1 MNTTKA
7 VTIITDLAYEKN
19 MGILETVQYM
29 KNNIRSLSEEQQDAF
44 FRFYYEAEQMFAP
57 VHHEYQTYNEHSE

>member
-1 MNTTKA
+1 MDTTKA

-29 KNNIRSLSEEQQDAF
+29 NDNLPILSEEQQDAF
-44 FRFYYEAEQMFAP
+44 FRFYFEAGQMFAP
-57 VHHEYQTYNEHSE
+57 AYGEYQTHNEHSE

>member
-29 KNNIRSLSEEQQDAF
+29 KNNIRSLSEE
-44 FRFYYEAEQMFAP
+44 
-57 VHHEYQTYNEHSE
+57 

>member
-7 VTIITDLAYEKN
+7 VTIITDLAYQKD

-29 KNNIRSLSEEQQDAF
+29 KNNLRNLNEEQQDAF

-57 VHHEYQTYNEHSE
+57 SYDGYQTHSEYSK